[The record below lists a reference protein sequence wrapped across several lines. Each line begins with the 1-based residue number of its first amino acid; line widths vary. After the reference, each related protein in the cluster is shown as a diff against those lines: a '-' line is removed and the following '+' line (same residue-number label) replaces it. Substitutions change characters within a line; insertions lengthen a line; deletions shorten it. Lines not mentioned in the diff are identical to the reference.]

1 MLVTAQRQKVKD
13 SSKGNMLIE
22 MKWTE
27 NICQHLQ
34 RKKMAGGTPRKNRS
48 MVAPQ
53 RQCSLVRS
61 VSPGAVFDTC
71 IPAGGTIFGNQW
83 IVLDMA
89 SLPDI
94 KQ

>member
-34 RKKMAGGTPRKNRS
+34 RTKWQEG
-48 MVAPQ
+48 PQ
-53 RQCSLVRS
+53 GRTGQWWLHRDSARWCA
-61 VSPGAVFDTC
+61 VSPRALCLTLVS
-71 IPAGGTIFGNQW
+71 QLV
-83 IVLDMA
+83 VLYLEING
-89 SLPDI
+89 SFWTWPRWQI
-94 KQ
+94 

>member
-1 MLVTAQRQKVKD
+1 MPT
-13 SSKGNMLIE
+13 SS
-22 MKWTE
+22 E
-27 NICQHLQ
+27 N
-34 RKKMAGGTPRKNRS
+34 KMAGGTPRKNRS

-89 SLPDI
+89 SLADI